1 MTKFSKG
8 DIIASPKGKRY
19 IVESISKV
27 CGTRLLA
34 DGREVPDVEANCYTI
49 KTDNGCGYC
58 FLSMKDAENY
68 KFVEVGDW
76 HKKALLG
83 TDLTG
88 RLMYGVKLWVGEGKP
103 AELLE
108 HIDTRSFI
116 VNGHIP
122 LDEVKPYLR
131 TLNIHNFTEEEY
143 TQVQSISDS
152 ICFNGSIAEYG
163 DNFHISISDI
173 ARYIDFLNAHHF
185 DWHGLIE
192 RGLALEAGKDTY
204 ANTTMRGAY

>member
-1 MTKFSKG
+1 MTKFGKG
-8 DIIASPKGKRY
+8 DIIASPKGERY
-19 IVESISKV
+19 IVDGIAKV
-27 CGTRLLA
+27 CGVRTLA
-34 DGREVPDVEANCYTI
+34 DGREVSDM
-49 KTDNGCGYC
+49 KTDCYAVRTDDGCGYC
-58 FLSMKDAENY
+58 FLSMEAAENY
-68 KFVEVGDW
+68 KFVEVGEW
-76 HKKALLG
+76 RRKELLG

-108 HIDTRSFI
+108 HIDTKSFI

-131 TLNIHNFTEEEY
+131 TMNIHNFTEEET
-143 TQVQSISDS
+143 TQIQSISDS

-192 RGLALEAGKDTY
+192 RGLALEADKDTY
-204 ANTTMRGAY
+204 ANTTMKGAY